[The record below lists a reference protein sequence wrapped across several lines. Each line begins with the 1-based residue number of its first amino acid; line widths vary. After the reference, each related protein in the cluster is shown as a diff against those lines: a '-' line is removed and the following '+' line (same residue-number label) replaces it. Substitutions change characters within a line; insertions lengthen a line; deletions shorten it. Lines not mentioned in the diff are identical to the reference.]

1 MKWQNFE
8 RAFLVSVTLFFISS
22 NLFAERNSIIL
33 TMKDGR
39 VNAVALLDEPKLTF
53 PQDSLQI
60 ETADFNLIVS
70 RQDFLFYSFGDFES
84 TLLKEKSVDNS
95 FVYLDGDILVVKG
108 GLASSSFSITDV
120 EGRVFPLSPMRESEE
135 QIEISLKGVPSGI
148 YCMVLG
154 NMVFKF
160 VRR

>member
-8 RAFLVSVTLFFISS
+8 RAFFVSVTLFFISF

-60 ETADFNLIVS
+60 ETEDFNLIVS
-70 RQDFLFYSFGDFES
+70 RQDFLFYSFGDFEL
-84 TLLKEKSVDNS
+84 TLIKEKSVDNS
-95 FVYLDGDILVVKG
+95 FVYLDPPYLITQAGYNHYWSKQHENKLYEYIIDLDNDNISGMSVV
-108 GLASSSFSITDV
+108 
-120 EGRVFPLSPMRESEE
+120 
-135 QIEISLKGVPSGI
+135 
-148 YCMVLG
+148 C
-154 NMVFKF
+154 
-160 VRR
+160 

>member
-60 ETADFNLIVS
+60 ETSDFNLIVS

>member
-8 RAFLVSVTLFFISS
+8 RAFLVSVTLFFISF

-60 ETADFNLIVS
+60 ETEDFNLIVS
-70 RQDFLFYSFGDFES
+70 RQDFSFYSFGDFES
-84 TLLKEKSVDNS
+84 TLIKEKSVDNS

-108 GLASSSFSITDV
+108 RLASSLFSIKY
-120 EGRVFPLSPMRESEE
+120 
-135 QIEISLKGVPSGI
+135 ISS
-148 YCMVLG
+148 
-154 NMVFKF
+154 
-160 VRR
+160 

>member
-8 RAFLVSVTLFFISS
+8 RAFLVSVTLFFISF

-120 EGRVFPLSPMRESEE
+120 EGRVFPLSPKRESEE

>member
-8 RAFLVSVTLFFISS
+8 RAFLVSVTLFFISF

-120 EGRVFPLSPMRESEE
+120 EGRVFPLSPMRESDE

>member
-1 MKWQNFE
+1 MKWRNFE
-8 RAFLVSVTLFFISS
+8 RVCLSLVTLFFISF
-22 NLFAERNSIIL
+22 NLFAEENSIIL
-33 TMKDGR
+33 TMRDGR

-60 ETADFNLIVS
+60 ETEDFNLIVS
-70 RQDFLFYSFGDFES
+70 RQDFSFYSFGDFES
-84 TLLKEKSVDNS
+84 TLIKEKSVDNS

-108 GLASSSFSITDV
+108 RLASSLFSITDV
-120 EGRVFPLSPMRESEE
+120 EGRVFPLSQMKESEE
-135 QIEISLKGVPSGI
+135 QIEISLKGVPAGV

-154 NMVFKF
+154 DMVFKF

>member
-148 YCMVLG
+148 YCRVLG